1 MKVTV
6 TEQSA
11 SERLMEVVI
20 DAKRVES
27 AFQKAFKKNLKHFA
41 LPGFRKGKVPVAMA
55 SRYITDAGLTRDV
68 IEDLVPRAF
77 QEAVKEEQLQPISQ
91 PDWDLIQN
99 ERGKDLIF
107 KASFQVSPILE
118 ITGYEGLVITQER
131 EEINDEHV
139 QETLD
144 KMLEQHAYFAVT
156 EEDRELREGDFATVD
171 YTSYLDGEEVED
183 GAITNYVM
191 ELKPEN
197 YIDGFVNN
205 LIGAKAGDEREF
217 DITFP
222 ENYENEE
229 LAGEKVTFKF
239 KIHDIKEKKFPELND
254 DFAASHSAADTLDE
268 LKDTIRTRLEAG
280 ISREAEGQAVTQLVK
295 TLMEQVSE
303 DAIPPQLRQHHAQK
317 AVRSRMYEMAKQ
329 GFALE
334 QLLQARGMTQEDW
347 LKEMMAAGL
356 FEARLEV
363 LYQSVARAEGIKVTS
378 AEVDKVIMAE
388 APAQKMKPKK
398 LKRQMEKNGTL
409 EMLEYSLL
417 TEKVQ
422 KFLLEKADIQYHAPG
437 EDAEAKPKAKSKS
450 KAKKTKKSEAKT
462 EAKADAAKS
471 EDKKKPSKAKSKKAK
486 DDKPKSKEKS
496 KSKAKKSST
505 TAKKTKSKS
514 KAKSKK
520 K

>member
-11 SERLMEVVI
+11 SARMMEVVI

-27 AFQKAFKKNLKHFA
+27 AFQKAFKKNLKQFA

-68 IEDLVPRAF
+68 IEDLVPKAF
-77 QEAVKEEQLQPISQ
+77 QEAVKEQELQPISQ
-91 PDWDLIQN
+91 PDWDLVQN

-118 ITGYEGLVITQER
+118 ISGYQGLEITQER
-131 EEINDEHV
+131 ENITDEHI

-156 EEDRELREGDFATVD
+156 EEDRGIREGDFATVD
-171 YTSYLDGEEVED
+171 YTSFQDGEEIENGSVS
-183 GAITNYVM
+183 NYVM

-197 YIDGFVNN
+197 YIDGFVKN
-205 LIGAKAGDEREF
+205 LLGAKAGEEREF
-217 DITFP
+217 EITFP
-222 ENYENEE
+222 DEYENED

-239 KIHDIKEKKFPELND
+239 KVHDIKEKKFPELD
-254 DFAASHSAADTLDE
+254 DEFAANHSAADTLDE

-280 ISREAEGQAVTQLVK
+280 IHREAEGQAVTQLVQA
-295 TLMEQVSE
+295 LLEQVSE

-317 AVRSRMYEMAKQ
+317 AVRSRMYEMAQ
-329 GFALE
+329 RGIALE
-334 QLLQARGMTQEDW
+334 QLLQARGMSQEDW

-363 LYQSVARAEGIKVTS
+363 LYQSIARAEGIKVTS
-378 AEVDKVIMAE
+378 AEIDKVIMAE

-398 LKRQMEKNGTL
+398 LKQQMEKNGSL

-422 KFLLEKADIQYHAPG
+422 KFLLEKAEVTYLAPG
-437 EDAEAKPKAKSKS
+437 EEPETKSKSKPKVQAKSEDKDKSEDKEGKSEKSDSKKAKESETKTEEKSKSETKKSGKAKSKAAKKSKDKAKPKAKGK
-450 KAKKTKKSEAKT
+450 
-462 EAKADAAKS
+462 
-471 EDKKKPSKAKSKKAK
+471 
-486 DDKPKSKEKS
+486 
-496 KSKAKKSST
+496 KKSS
-505 TAKKTKSKS
+505 
-514 KAKSKK
+514 
-520 K
+520 